1 MIPMSYPKW
10 EAHTPLR
17 FPPMHPSILCNLTIG
32 WLCGESPP
40 SSMNPSP
47 ELECDR
53 TGIARSILISDADRT
68 FALMLLD
75 AGHAWIGGLA
85 PDFWG
90 VQDIQIH
97 LAVETKANALLK
109 S

>member
-1 MIPMSYPKW
+1 
-10 EAHTPLR
+10 
-17 FPPMHPSILCNLTIG
+17 
-32 WLCGESPP
+32 
-40 SSMNPSP
+40 
-47 ELECDR
+47 
-53 TGIARSILISDADRT
+53 
-68 FALMLLD
+68 MLLD